1 MRHFHTGCITTCLL
15 VCMSLAGCGR
25 PSADV
30 SELADLTSDNQS
42 AQTIRDVEQADSDV
56 PIVVP
61 ATAPESA
68 PRSSIAVI
76 DVNDVAARVGVL
88 DDINQRVRQ
97 KELAAQAQ
105 FTALQSQFAREYAAA
120 QQQIGPEPT
129 EQDQVQL
136 YALQQRHMQELN
148 AQWHLLQNEVVDLHN
163 ELKQDFLD
171 SVRAVALAVA
181 KNNGM
186 TTVLTTSQ
194 VFSMDDQADIT
205 VDVAELMSKILV
217 ASQNPTEE
225 IPDSKQIPELIEK
238 R

>member
-1 MRHFHTGCITTCLL
+1 VRHFYTGCITTCLL
-15 VCMSLAGCGR
+15 VCFSLAGCGKR
-25 PSADV
+25 SADV
-30 SELADLTSDNQS
+30 GDPADLTADGETVH
-42 AQTIRDVEQADSDV
+42 TIRDVELATADP

-61 ATAPESA
+61 APA

-205 VDVAELMSKILV
+205 VDVAELMSNILV
-217 ASQNPTEE
+217 ASQKPTEE
-225 IPDSKQIPELIEK
+225 IPNSKQIPELIEK

>member
-1 MRHFHTGCITTCLL
+1 MRHFYTGCIATCLL
-15 VCMSLAGCGR
+15 VCLSLAGCGQ

-30 SELADLTSDNQS
+30 SDLADLTADSQT
-42 AQTIRDVEQADSDV
+42 AQTIRDVELGNSDP

-61 ATAPESA
+61 TTA

-88 DDINQRVRQ
+88 DDINLRVRQ
-97 KELAAQAQ
+97 KELEAKAQ
-105 FTALQSQFAREYAAA
+105 FTALQTNFAREYASA

-129 EQDQVQL
+129 EQDQAQL

-148 AQWHLLQNEVVDLHN
+148 TQWHVLQNEVVDLHN
-163 ELKQDFLD
+163 ELKKDFLD

-194 VFSMDDQADIT
+194 VFSMDEQADIT
-205 VDVAELMSKILV
+205 ADVADLMSKILV
-217 ASQNPTEE
+217 ASQISTEE
-225 IPDSKQIPELIEK
+225 IPNSKQIPELIEK